1 MKQVLFRFRN
11 YKQIKMAGQ
20 MVDYIRREK
29 REEGAELID
38 FKQGILDCEVKM
50 LKPLHD
56 LSWLKQQSQNYIAKK
71 ELPPPPPPKK
81 KKQNRSEFEKRII
94 SQRTTGKG
102 FVQNCQI
109 GKANKKVWDLDMA
122 FIRNIFAYLNVVKS
136 YSN

>member
-1 MKQVLFRFRN
+1 
-11 YKQIKMAGQ
+11 

-71 ELPPPPPPKK
+71 RASTTSPTKK
-81 KKQNRSEFEKRII
+81 EKAKSKRI
-94 SQRTTGKG
+94 REE
-102 FVQNCQI
+102 
-109 GKANKKVWDLDMA
+109 D
-122 FIRNIFAYLNVVKS
+122 Y
-136 YSN
+136 